1 MVPVVRPRT
10 LLLLA
15 TALTLLLNGLS
26 LAIRLIATPAQRAG
40 DEDAH
45 GPFRGSYR
53 LLRLLDADGEHNLP
67 TWFSVVLLLLVAL
80 VCAGIAVEQW
90 SSRSTWR
97 WHWAGLALA
106 FAYLSLDELA
116 QLHDLASP
124 VMARLV
130 GDSGVLRFTWVV
142 LAGPLVIAFALSYIP
157 FLRALPRRAALL
169 LVLSGAVYVGGA
181 LGLELL
187 GSLIRNEGYGRGSL
201 PYLWETTFEELLE
214 DVGATLALFTVAG
227 YAAARSA
234 AQLTG
239 AVRGGAHRLP
249 DAVR

>member
-15 TALTLLLNGLS
+15 GALTLLLNGAS
-26 LAIRLIATPAQRAG
+26 LVIRLIATPAQRAG
-40 DEDAH
+40 DEDAA

-67 TWFSVVLLLLVAL
+67 TWFSVVLLLLVAV
-80 VCAGIAVEQW
+80 VCASIAVEQW
-90 SSRSTWR
+90 ADRSRWR

-106 FAYLSLDELA
+106 FACLSLDELA

-130 GDSGVLRFTWVV
+130 GTEGVLRFTWVV
-142 LAGPLVIAFALSYIP
+142 LAGPLVIGFALAYVT
-157 FLRALPRRAALL
+157 FLRALPRRTALL

-181 LGLELL
+181 LGLELV
-187 GSLIRNEGYGRGSL
+187 GSLLRNAGHGRGSL
-201 PYLWETTFEELLE
+201 GYLWETTFEELFE
-214 DVGATLALFTVAG
+214 DVGATLCLFTVAECAVAR
-227 YAAARSA
+227 YAPR
-234 AQLTG
+234 LTA
-239 AVRGGAHRLP
+239 AVRGGAHRMTDP
-249 DAVR
+249 VR